1 MKLMRAALVFLA
13 VVVSRGSATAT
24 IDIGLYDFGTG
35 AALLD
40 HLIVNHGLDA
50 AYTRYTP
57 GSFGSVSD
65 FSVQNV
71 WLVPSHGYPATYDGL
86 RSNTSFQSGSAFS
99 RVVITGSDP
108 DDHHPLSEASSRFM
122 LNALQWVAGGP
133 RPGLVV
139 LADDNAVYDWLPP
152 SWGVPRPQATGCFDS
167 VSVDPGQADHP
178 VNAGLTT
185 ALLSGWGCS
194 AHLYFAADIGGWTT
208 LHRLGS
214 GPQPIT
220 IARDLCVGPPGDC
233 DGDGAADATDN
244 CPGVANADQADG
256 DGDGVGDACD
266 NCAAVVNADQAD
278 RDGNGIG
285 DACQD
290 TDGDGL
296 LDINDNCPTTA
307 NADQADAD
315 GDGVGDVCDSC
326 PGHDDHQDADHD
338 GRPDAC
344 DNCPAVA
351 NADQADRDGNGIGDA
366 CQDTDGDGVVD
377 VADNCP
383 TTPNADQAD
392 ADRDGVGDVCDPCTD
407 TDGDGF
413 GNPGFPANTC
423 PVDNCPFTRNPD
435 QRDSD
440 GDGIGDA
447 CFICATLGDL
457 PLYGAVVQ
465 QTLSAKL
472 GSSIYGN
479 LSFGTYFYGSACVGR
494 AALRGVHFFEYDTP
508 GDLVAMTA
516 TGTAVRFGS
525 TNAYTYTPN
534 EIEGDVVTAG
544 GAVKGISAIYDLRGV
559 IDTTGTHPALA
570 GCARAMADA
579 RRASAVFASRP
590 PTQVLG
596 DVHVGPGQS
605 FEISGGQ
612 NDVIQV
618 NSLRVDGGGGGKSCD
633 RYRYSGYPGQ
643 LYVYGDSMVVNVT
656 GRVQLGDC
664 AYVDTSGD
672 VVLNVVGKGPSIRV
686 GREIGGAPAILAPD
700 RTLVVTGAEDD
711 DYTYVHPF
719 VRKIVVNG
727 ITLMSDNYSLCYR

>member
-24 IDIGLYDFGTG
+24 IDIGLYDFGAG
-35 AALLD
+35 AGLLD

-256 DGDGVGDACD
+256 
-266 NCAAVVNADQAD
+266 
-278 RDGNGIG
+278 
-285 DACQD
+285 
-290 TDGDGL
+290 
-296 LDINDNCPTTA
+296 
-307 NADQADAD
+307 
-315 GDGVGDVCDSC
+315 
-326 PGHDDHQDADHD
+326 
-338 GRPDAC
+338 
-344 DNCPAVA
+344 
-351 NADQADRDGNGIGDA
+351 NGIGDA

-413 GNPGFPANTC
+413 GNPGFPVNTC

-435 QRDSD
+435 QRDTD

-508 GDLVAMTA
+508 GELDAMTA

-544 GAVKGISAIYDLRGV
+544 GAVKGISATYDLRGV
-559 IDTTGTHPALA
+559 ID
-570 GCARAMADA
+570 
-579 RRASAVFASRP
+579 
-590 PTQVLG
+590 
-596 DVHVGPGQS
+596 
-605 FEISGGQ
+605 
-612 NDVIQV
+612 
-618 NSLRVDGGGGGKSCD
+618 
-633 RYRYSGYPGQ
+633 
-643 LYVYGDSMVVNVT
+643 
-656 GRVQLGDC
+656 
-664 AYVDTSGD
+664 
-672 VVLNVVGKGPSIRV
+672 
-686 GREIGGAPAILAPD
+686 
-700 RTLVVTGAEDD
+700 
-711 DYTYVHPF
+711 
-719 VRKIVVNG
+719 
-727 ITLMSDNYSLCYR
+727 

>member
-1 MKLMRAALVFLA
+1 MKLVRAALVFLV

-50 AYTRYTP
+50 TYTRYSP

-108 DDHHPLSEASSRFM
+108 DDHHPPSEASSRFM
-122 LNALQWVAGGP
+122 LNALQWAAGGP
-133 RPGLVV
+133 KPGLVV
-139 LADDNAVYDWLPP
+139 LADDNAFYDWLPP

-244 CPGVANADQADG
+244 CPGVANADQAD
-256 DGDGVGDACD
+256 
-266 NCAAVVNADQAD
+266 
-278 RDGNGIG
+278 
-285 DACQD
+285 
-290 TDGDGL
+290 
-296 LDINDNCPTTA
+296 
-307 NADQADAD
+307 
-315 GDGVGDVCDSC
+315 
-326 PGHDDHQDADHD
+326 
-338 GRPDAC
+338 
-344 DNCPAVA
+344 
-351 NADQADRDGNGIGDA
+351 
-366 CQDTDGDGVVD
+366 
-377 VADNCP
+377 
-383 TTPNADQAD
+383 
-392 ADRDGVGDVCDPCTD
+392 GDVCDPCTD

-618 NSLRVDGGGGGKSCD
+618 NSLRVDGGGGGKCCD

-643 LYVYGDSMVVNVT
+643 LYV
-656 GRVQLGDC
+656 
-664 AYVDTSGD
+664 
-672 VVLNVVGKGPSIRV
+672 
-686 GREIGGAPAILAPD
+686 
-700 RTLVVTGAEDD
+700 
-711 DYTYVHPF
+711 
-719 VRKIVVNG
+719 
-727 ITLMSDNYSLCYR
+727 